1 MRYLERKEDNFDNH
15 NKMEK
20 RIEVN
25 VGDRVVTEFGIGDVM
40 AIGKSRKG
48 YMVKMIDNRE
58 VYVTMGYIK
67 EVFSKYDLTK

>member
-1 MRYLERKEDNFDNH
+1 MRYLERKEDNFDNQ

-58 VYVTMGYIK
+58 VYVTMEYIK
-67 EVFSKYDLTK
+67 EIFSKYDLP

>member
-1 MRYLERKEDNFDNH
+1 MRYLERKEDNFDNQ

-67 EVFSKYDLTK
+67 EVFSKYDLP